1 MHGSASSLARKSVAN
16 PIGATLTVA
25 MMLEYLGFNEARGA
39 VEKAVCESI
48 AQGETTRNLGG
59 FLSTTEAGGVLSAA
73 ASRVSKTRT
82 WFAQGDS
89 KVDGRWN
96 LLGESTPAVKVARFK
111 RYPYMGS
118 KGKEA
123 TQRLLAIV
131 VIISMM
137 TMMNI
142 PAPVIIFFAIV
153 VYFVWRA
160 VQRSEQQEIGGIFD
174 FYEKAHN
181 ILRDEEKRWYGFEI
195 EDVIQSGERIL
206 DLMQDAPPLV
216 YFTLGS
222 LASRSGDHE
231 RAVTYLSSVVEDERG
246 DELRCLVPSPLLKR
260 YVNVLRKIE
269 QEPAVAAPTMAA
281 VRSLE
286 RARRSR
292 AVSLLAENRER
303 LSVAAAQASLHAS
316 PQASPQIAR
325 ATSSETASASDD
337 LVHKPAASNTQL
349 TSVQRLPIAEVLRDV
364 YEEEKKTA

>member
-1 MHGSASSLARKSVAN
+1 
-16 PIGATLTVA
+16 
-25 MMLEYLGFNEARGA
+25 
-39 VEKAVCESI
+39 
-48 AQGETTRNLGG
+48 
-59 FLSTTEAGGVLSAA
+59 
-73 ASRVSKTRT
+73 
-82 WFAQGDS
+82 
-89 KVDGRWN
+89 
-96 LLGESTPAVKVARFK
+96 
-111 RYPYMGS
+111 MGS
-118 KGKEA
+118 KGKET
-123 TQRLLAIV
+123 TQRLLAII

-174 FYEKAHN
+174 FYEKAHS

-195 EDVIQSGERIL
+195 EEVIQSGERIL

-216 YFTLGS
+216 YFTLGA

-231 RAVTYLSSVVEDERG
+231 RAINYLSSVVEDERG
-246 DELRCLVPSPLLKR
+246 DELHCLAPSPLLKR

-269 QEPAVAAPTMAA
+269 HEPAVAPHAMAA

-292 AVSLLAENRER
+292 AASLLAENRER
-303 LSVAAAQASLHAS
+303 LSVTAALTS
-316 PQASPQIAR
+316 PQASPQVSPHIVHAASR
-325 ATSSETASASDD
+325 ESASASDE
-337 LVHKPAASNTQL
+337 LAHKTAASSSPL
-349 TSVQRLPIAEVLRDV
+349 TNVQRLPIAEVLRDV

>member
-1 MHGSASSLARKSVAN
+1 
-16 PIGATLTVA
+16 
-25 MMLEYLGFNEARGA
+25 
-39 VEKAVCESI
+39 
-48 AQGETTRNLGG
+48 
-59 FLSTTEAGGVLSAA
+59 
-73 ASRVSKTRT
+73 
-82 WFAQGDS
+82 
-89 KVDGRWN
+89 
-96 LLGESTPAVKVARFK
+96 
-111 RYPYMGS
+111 MGS

-123 TQRLLAIV
+123 TQRLLAII

-195 EDVIQSGERIL
+195 EEVIQSGERIL
-206 DLMQDAPPLV
+206 DLMQDPPPLV
-216 YFTLGS
+216 YFTLGA

-231 RAVTYLSSVVEDERG
+231 RAVNYLSSVVEDERG
-246 DELRCLVPSPLLKR
+246 DELRCLAPSPQLKR
-260 YVNVLRKIE
+260 YVDVLRKIE
-269 QEPAVAAPTMAA
+269 REPAVAPHAMAA

-292 AVSLLAENRER
+292 AASLLAENRER
-303 LSVAAAQASLHAS
+303 WSVATALAS
-316 PQASPQIAR
+316 PQ
-325 ATSSETASASDD
+325 TAQ
-337 LVHKPAASNTQL
+337 AASNETAAAPEDLGRKTAASNSPL